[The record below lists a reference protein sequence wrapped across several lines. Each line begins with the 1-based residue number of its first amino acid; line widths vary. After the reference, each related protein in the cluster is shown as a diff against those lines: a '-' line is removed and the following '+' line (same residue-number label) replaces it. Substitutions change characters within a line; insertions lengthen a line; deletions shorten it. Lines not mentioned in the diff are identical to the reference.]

1 MHRTRAIV
9 AFILIAAGL
18 VWIGQGSGVLKGSS
32 FMVGDARWAAIG
44 AAVLVAGLV
53 LGWVEVRAR
62 RA

>member
-18 VWIGQGSGVLKGSS
+18 VWVGQGSGVLKGSS
-32 FMVGDARWAAIG
+32 FMVGDVRWAWIG
-44 AAVLVAGLV
+44 AAVLAVGIV
-53 LGWVEVRAR
+53 VGWLEIRTR